1 VIVPPDDDQGTNT
14 IESDYEILLVLDTT
28 KKIEIA
34 DKETKLSK
42 INMACNTLSLNNV
55 EEKSK

>member
-1 VIVPPDDDQGTNT
+1 V
-14 IESDYEILLVLDTT
+14 VLDTT

-42 INMACNTLSLNNV
+42 INMACNTLTMNNV
-55 EEKSK
+55 